1 MRLAVISDSHLSIP
15 DDQFERVYARHLS
28 GADALLHCGDMVSAE
43 LYHSLC
49 RHPCFIAVRGNCDHF
64 LLDHDLPNTLSTAL
78 PLASGRSFR
87 IGMAHGWGERS
98 TVWQRVAE
106 LFPGH
111 DLICYGHTHR
121 RDWTERG
128 GAHLLN
134 PGSLAEGSL
143 ALIDVADD
151 GSMTCQFVDIHG
163 DADDK
168 A

>member
-1 MRLAVISDSHLSIP
+1 MQLAVISDSHLSIP
-15 DDQFERVYARHLS
+15 DDRFERVYARHLS

-49 RHPCFIAVRGNCDHF
+49 RPPRFFGVRGNCDHI
-64 LLDHDLPNTLSTAL
+64 LLDHDLPTTRSVEL
-78 PLASGRSFR
+78 PLASGRVVR
-87 IGMAHGWGERS
+87 IGMAHGWGERA

-106 LFPGH
+106 LYPGF

-121 RDWTERG
+121 RDWTERSG
-128 GAHLLN
+128 SFLLN

-151 GSMTCQFVDIHG
+151 GGLACRFIDLN
-163 DADDK
+163 DDL
-168 A
+168 